1 MDRTE
6 TSSKSKSTLGTFDK
20 MAVREASHAGS
31 WYSGN
36 GPQLASQLD
45 QWLSKVSEKEI
56 LPGVESLPLPG
67 ARVVIS
73 PHAGFAYSGPCA
85 AWAYKCLDLSQA
97 KRIFILHPSHHHH
110 LSTAALPVVDAY
122 ETPLSKSPLPLDH
135 ETIKHL
141 SGLSATAQGR
151 TIKFTTMSQP
161 VDEAEHSAEMQL
173 PYIHRLLQKLYPDQP
188 ESSYPPLV
196 PIMVGGTNAATEAAL
211 GKMLAPYIAGEENA
225 FVISS
230 DFCHWGSR
238 FGYTYYLSDAPSPA
252 LSPLMLPNGVR
263 GEFTTAKESA
273 NEDVHKMPTLGQGQ
287 DLRSGSKIP
296 KSGPQVFESIAHADR
311 ACMCAITT
319 GEHAEFLRVLRET
332 GNTVC
337 GRHPIGVFLAG
348 VEEVERLE
356 KEKGPDTGDA
366 SQRRFRFMRYE
377 RSSDVE
383 SVKDSSVSYASA
395 FAVL

>member
-1 MDRTE
+1 
-6 TSSKSKSTLGTFDK
+6 

-36 GPQLASQLD
+36 GRQLSTQLD
-45 QWLSKVSEKEI
+45 QWLSKVPEKDI
-56 LPGVESLPLPG
+56 IPGVEKLPLPG

-73 PHAGFAYSGPCA
+73 PHAGYAYSGPAA
-85 AWAYKCLDLSQA
+85 AWAYKCLDLSKA

-110 LSTAALPVVDAY
+110 LSTAALPVVDSY
-122 ETPLSKSPLPLDH
+122 ETPLSETPLPLDH
-135 ETIKHL
+135 DTIREL
-141 SGLSATAQGR
+141 SKLSVEVQGR
-151 TIKFTTMSQP
+151 TIKFTTMSQS

-196 PIMVGGTNAATEAAL
+196 PIMVGGTNPATEAAL
-211 GKMLAPYIAGEENA
+211 GKLLAPYIADETCA

-238 FGYTYYLSDAPSPA
+238 FGYTYYLPDAPSPA

-263 GEFTTAKESA
+263 GEFTTAKETV
-273 NEDVHKMPTLGQGQ
+273 NEDIHKTPTLGQGQ
-287 DLRSGSKIP
+287 ELRSNTKIP
-296 KSGPQVFESIAHADR
+296 RSGPQIFESIAHADR
-311 ACMCAITT
+311 ACMCAIAT
-319 GEHAEFLRVLRET
+319 GQHSEFLRVLRET

-337 GRHPIGVFLAG
+337 GRHPIGVFMAG
-348 VEEVERLE
+348 VEEVERQNAAKSTDE
-356 KEKGPDTGDA
+356 NKSTQG
-366 SQRRFRFMRYE
+366 RFQFTRYE
-377 RSSDVE
+377 RSSDAE
-383 SVKDSSVSYASA
+383 SVKDSSVSYVSA